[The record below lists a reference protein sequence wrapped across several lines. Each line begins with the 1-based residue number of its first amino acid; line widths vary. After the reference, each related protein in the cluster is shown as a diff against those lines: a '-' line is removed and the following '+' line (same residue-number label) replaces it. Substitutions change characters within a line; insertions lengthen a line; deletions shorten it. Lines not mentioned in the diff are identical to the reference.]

1 MASFPLEQST
11 NELVFC
17 SEGISSAHSC
27 RLPKY
32 GKSDEF
38 ANQAK
43 RNWICPEV
51 DLVTNVAETSQLFEP
66 GKIRL
71 MTSIAPSKDPRYY
84 KSEKDFTNEE
94 LIKTNFPISSEGLGR
109 ARIKHDVNLPI
120 FYKCI
125 RPVSMS
131 NESIDKQT
139 PVAPTNILIIVFDLL
154 AGHLQLDSVSCY
166 MHCVLPYQRQCG
178 KCPHLL

>member
-43 RNWICPEV
+43 RNCICPEV

-71 MTSIAPSKDPRYY
+71 MTSIAASKDPRYY

-94 LIKTNFPISSEGLGR
+94 LMKPISQFLQR
-109 ARIKHDVNLPI
+109 AWVELA
-120 FYKCI
+120 
-125 RPVSMS
+125 S
-131 NESIDKQT
+131 NMTLICQFSIN
-139 PVAPTNILIIVFDLL
+139 A
-154 AGHLQLDSVSCY
+154 LD
-166 MHCVLPYQRQCG
+166 P
-178 KCPHLL
+178 